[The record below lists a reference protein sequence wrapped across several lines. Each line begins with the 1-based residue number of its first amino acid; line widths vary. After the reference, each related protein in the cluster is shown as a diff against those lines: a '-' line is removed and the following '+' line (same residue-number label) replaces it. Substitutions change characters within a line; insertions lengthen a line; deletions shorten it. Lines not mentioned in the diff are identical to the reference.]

1 MSACRLALGLLVC
14 AGALA
19 VGSPAQAGGAKDRLH
34 GAYGMTLSQT
44 CVFPPLAP
52 PPNPGFDPATGALL
66 QPAEIVSATSTGIM
80 RFADDGVV
88 TLEQGVLSEIF
99 QPRVQ
104 PGQVPVGARNAY
116 RCAGPYTFADQRE
129 LSIDLT
135 CDVLVP
141 RPGVAIRITPFQ
153 LSGYVSRS
161 RESINLAALEGNV
174 QLLELSVDGQ
184 VVQTRER
191 VCLQHLTL
199 DRIRD

>member
-1 MSACRLALGLLVC
+1 
-14 AGALA
+14 
-19 VGSPAQAGGAKDRLH
+19 
-34 GAYGMTLSQT
+34 
-44 CVFPPLAP
+44 
-52 PPNPGFDPATGALL
+52 
-66 QPAEIVSATSTGIM
+66 M
-80 RFADDGVV
+80 RFGADGVV
-88 TLEQGVLSEIF
+88 TLEEGLLSEIF

-116 RCAGPYTFADQRE
+116 RCAGPYTFLEQRR

-141 RPGVAIRITPFQ
+141 RPGVAIKITPFQ
-153 LSGYVSRS
+153 LDGFVSRS

-174 QLLELSVDGQ
+174 QLLELSVNGQ
-184 VVQTRER
+184 IAQTRER